1 MIKSLF
7 AILPDLLPRSVDE
20 GNAIRSSGM
29 KYLGKMQN
37 LARQAPEDRQYGKQ
51 QLLIAIEYF
60 VETIFQITHARN
72 MVILSHVCVY
82 AGKDICIGARF
93 RKPTLLDTI
102 IPSQPHWLW
111 VDPALVNSHMIKRF
125 VLQFPACMT

>member
-37 LARQAPEDRQYGKQ
+37 LARQALRTDSMENNSFSL
-51 QLLIAIEYF
+51 QLNILLKKSSKSHMQ
-60 VETIFQITHARN
+60 ETWSFCH
-72 MVILSHVCVY
+72 MCVLQER
-82 AGKDICIGARF
+82 I
-93 RKPTLLDTI
+93 
-102 IPSQPHWLW
+102 S
-111 VDPALVNSHMIKRF
+111 ALVPDSESPRY
-125 VLQFPACMT
+125 LTQ

>member
-60 VETIFQITHARN
+60 VEKIFQITHARN
-72 MVILSHVCVY
+72 IVILSHVCVCMQER
-82 AGKDICIGARF
+82 I
-93 RKPTLLDTI
+93 
-102 IPSQPHWLW
+102 S
-111 VDPALVNSHMIKRF
+111 ALVPDSESPRY
-125 VLQFPACMT
+125 LTQ